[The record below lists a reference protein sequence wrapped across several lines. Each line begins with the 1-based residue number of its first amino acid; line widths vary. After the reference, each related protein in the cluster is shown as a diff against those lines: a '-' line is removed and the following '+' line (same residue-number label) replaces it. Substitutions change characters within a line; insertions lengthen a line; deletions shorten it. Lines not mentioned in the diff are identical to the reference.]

1 MSARAVQLFCYL
13 GSLLLFGCGGGG
25 GGYGGGGGGGGGGG
39 SPTVTGKGFAPSTG
53 PGDTAGY
60 FPVGAGDQWEF
71 NYSTTDPKA
80 SAAAGVVTLAVN
92 GTKAVLG
99 ATATVLTQT
108 NSTSSS
114 GGFDEYFG
122 VSPGGVTNLGNTNAG
137 DPITPLIVPYVQL
150 LFPVQLGMQS
160 SLTGQ
165 NLPAGNDASG
175 HAITLDMGQTTANS
189 SIESVDVPAGSYANA
204 LKQVTTINGTA
215 HDNGQSGAVTGT
227 ETTWLVPGIGIVKD
241 TNSAMSVA
249 QTISSSAELRSA
261 TVNGQTHG
269 LGVARDLVAVS
280 PAMASIYAPAVPVI
294 ASDGTNFLIV
304 TPRAS
309 VSGGASQQNWQG
321 TLVAADGTVLSS
333 FNITPP
339 VSTTLSCGGGPFAVA
354 GFDGTNYLVVSENSH
369 CATSQPTTL
378 DAVVISPAGTI
389 VAGPSTVANP
399 ADPSGG
405 TGTFYQALGFDGS
418 QYLLIYVQ
426 HLVIGTQLYGV
437 FIAPATAQASG
448 AAFPIAPDTAF
459 QDSPAVAFDG
469 TNYLVA
475 WVEEPGL
482 LEAVRVSAAGA
493 VLDATPIGIALQ
505 SSLCCGYLSPSVSFD
520 GTNYLVTY
528 RDPRGQSSTFNATVS
543 AARISKA
550 GVLLDGT
557 LAAAGIVVTSAP
569 GVPLGHVAS
578 VFRDGAHW
586 IVWEGGTR
594 NGLSASRVSPAG
606 LVPSA
611 WQNGFPLVPATGE
624 VSSPA
629 IAAGGSAGY
638 VTWLHGQGT
647 SPETTSLAG
656 LAVFP

>member
-1 MSARAVQLFCYL
+1 MRSQTVRAFAY
-13 GSLLLFGCGGGG
+13 GGALLLTACGGG
-25 GGYGGGGGGGGGGG
+25 GGYGGSSSGSAGGGG
-39 SPTVTGKGFAPSTG
+39 STVTGTGFAPSTG

-60 FPVGAGDQWEF
+60 FPVASGDQWQF

-80 SAAAGVVTLAVN
+80 VVPTAVVAVSVN
-92 GTKAVLG
+92 GTKSVHG
-99 ATATVLTQT
+99 TTATVLTQT
-108 NSTSSS
+108 NPTIAT
-114 GGFDEYFG
+114 GGYDQYVS
-122 VSPGGVTNLGNTNAG
+122 VSPGGVTDLGNSDAG
-137 DPITPLIVPYVQL
+137 DTLTPLIVPYVQM
-150 LFPVQLGMQS
+150 LFPVQLGTVS
-160 SLTGQ
+160 TLTGQ
-165 NLPAGNDASG
+165 NLPAGKDPGGN
-175 HAITLDMGQTTANS
+175 AITLDMTQTIANAS
-189 SIESVDVPAGSYANA
+189 METVDVPAGSYAGA
-204 LKQVTTINGTA
+204 LKQVTTVTGTA
-215 HDNGQSGAVTGT
+215 HDNGQSLAVSGT
-227 ETTWLVPGIGIVKD
+227 DTAWFVAGIGEVKE
-241 TNSAMSVA
+241 TISSASGGVM
-249 QTISSSAELRSA
+249 ISSSAELRA
-261 TVNGQTHG
+261 AIVNGQTHG
-269 LGVARDLVAVS
+269 LGAARDLVAVS
-280 PAMASIYAPAVPVI
+280 PAMGSIYAPAVPVI

-304 TPRAS
+304 TLSAS
-309 VSGGASQQNWQG
+309 VSGGAWQQNWQG

-333 FNITPP
+333 FNITAP

-354 GFDGTNYLVVSENSH
+354 GFDGTNYLVVTENSH

-405 TGTFYQALGFDGS
+405 TGTFYQALGFDGR

-505 SSLCCGYLSPSVSFD
+505 SSLCCGYMSPSVSFD

-586 IVWEGGTR
+586 IVWESGGP
-594 NGLSASRVSPAG
+594 NALSASRVSPAG
-606 LVPSA
+606 TVPSA

-629 IAAGGSAGY
+629 IAAGSSAGY

-647 SPETTSLAG
+647 SPETTWLAG

>member
-1 MSARAVQLFCYL
+1 MRSQTVRAFPYGVV
-13 GSLLLFGCGGGG
+13 LLLTACGGGG
-25 GGYGGGGGGGGGGG
+25 GNGGSSSGGAGGGG
-39 SPTVTGKGFAPSTG
+39 STVTGTGFAPSTG

-60 FPVGAGDQWEF
+60 FPVASGDQWQF

-80 SAAAGVVTLAVN
+80 VAPTAVVTVSVN
-92 GTKAVLG
+92 GTKSVLG
-99 ATATVLTQT
+99 TTATVLTQT
-108 NSTSSS
+108 NPTIAT
-114 GGFDEYFG
+114 GGYDQYVS
-122 VSPGGVTNLGNTNAG
+122 VSPGGVTDLGNSNAG
-137 DPITPLIVPYVQL
+137 DTITPLIVPYVQM
-150 LFPVQLGMQS
+150 LFPVQLGTVS
-160 SLTGQ
+160 TVTGQ
-165 NLPAGNDASG
+165 NLPAGKDPSG
-175 HAITLDMGQTTANS
+175 NAITLNMTQIIANAS
-189 SIESVDVPAGSYANA
+189 METVDVPAGSYAGA
-204 LKQVTTINGTA
+204 LKQVTTVTGAA
-215 HDNGQSGAVTGT
+215 HDNGQSLAVSGT
-227 ETTWLVPGIGIVKD
+227 DTAWFVAGIGEVKE
-241 TNSAMSVA
+241 TISSASGGVM
-249 QTISSSAELRSA
+249 ISSSAELRA
-261 TVNGQTHG
+261 AIVNGQTHG
-269 LGVARDLVAVS
+269 LGAARDLVAVS
-280 PAMASIYAPAVPVI
+280 PAMASIYAPTLPVI

-304 TPRAS
+304 TLRAS
-309 VSGGASQQNWQG
+309 VSGGGAWQQNWQG

-333 FNITPP
+333 FNITAP
-339 VSTTLSCGGGPFAVA
+339 VSTTLSCGGGLFAVA
-354 GFDGTNYLVVSENSH
+354 GFDGTNYLVVTENSH
-369 CATSQPTTL
+369 CATLQPTTL
-378 DAVVISPAGTI
+378 DAVVISPAGAI

-399 ADPSGG
+399 SDPS

-426 HLVIGTQLYGV
+426 HVVVGTQLYGV

-448 AAFPIAPDTAF
+448 AAFPIAPDTAL

-505 SSLCCGYLSPSVSFD
+505 SSLCCGYMSPSVSFD

-569 GVPLGHVAS
+569 GVPLGRVAS

-586 IVWEGGTR
+586 IVWESGGP
-594 NGLSASRVSPAG
+594 NALSASRVSPAG
-606 LVPSA
+606 IVPSA

-629 IAAGGSAGY
+629 IAAGSSAGY

-647 SPETTSLAG
+647 SPEITSLAG